1 MAPTA
6 PQFDFVPMPSRSPA
20 SRKKQP
26 VALRVSR
33 LETQARLGFDL
44 TIKRSPR
51 RRTLEIII
59 RRGEVLLMLPRFVSD
74 RDGMEFVQR
83 KREWVLQMLEKQRQ
97 RVDEVVAKQYVDG
110 EEFHFLGSAH
120 PLSLAAGPKSGVE
133 LIDGVFQVTVASRR
147 GSVAEAVQKTLWDWY
162 KEQAMRLLT
171 AKTDAQVARI
181 KRTYAG
187 VRLRRTKT
195 KWGHCTASGIIQ
207 YNWQIMAAPEPVI
220 DYLVA
225 HEVSHLVHPNHSK
238 RFWAHVERLCPEY
251 KTHRHWLKTRGHTL
265 TL

>member
-1 MAPTA
+1 
-6 PQFDFVPMPSRSPA
+6 MPSRSSKPI
-20 SRKKQP
+20 
-26 VALRVSR
+26 ALRVSR
-33 LETQARLGFDL
+33 LATQAELGFDL
-44 TIKRSPR
+44 TLKRSPR

-74 RDGMEFVQR
+74 QDGMKFVER

-97 RVDEVVAKQYVDG
+97 HVEEVVAKQYVEG
-110 EEFHFLGSAH
+110 ELFHFLGEPY
-120 PLSLAAGPKSGVE
+120 PLRIVSGRKTEVE
-133 LIDGVFQVTVASRR
+133 LADGVFRVCISKRS
-147 GSVAEAVQKTLWDWY
+147 GSVEEAAQKAIYEWY
-162 KEQAMRLLT
+162 KDQAMQILR
-171 AKTDAQVARI
+171 AKTDAQVASI
-181 KRTYAG
+181 KRNYAG
-187 VRLRRTKT
+187 IRLRRTKT

-238 RFWAHVERLCPEY
+238 RFWAHVERICPDY
-251 KTHRHWLKTRGHTL
+251 RVHRHWLKSRGHTL